1 MTEKQWRNK
10 IKKLTKEAGTY
21 QPVFEPA
28 ISSTAE
34 ILANRDAVYAQ
45 FIEEGGQYII
55 TKTSDRGAVNTCKNP
70 LFVLWTELNAQALTY
85 WRDLGLTPKG
95 LKAISEQAV
104 KPKQETAVDR
114 LMDVLGGSD

>member
-1 MTEKQWRNK
+1 MTEKQWMSK

-21 QPVFEPA
+21 HTIFDAA
-28 ISSTAE
+28 IKSAAE
-34 ILANRDAVYAQ
+34 ILANRDAVYEQ
-45 FIEEGGQYII
+45 FLDEGSQYII

-95 LKAISEQAV
+95 LKAIDDQAM
-104 KPKQETAVDR
+104 KQQKESPVDE
-114 LMDVLGGSD
+114 LLEKLGG